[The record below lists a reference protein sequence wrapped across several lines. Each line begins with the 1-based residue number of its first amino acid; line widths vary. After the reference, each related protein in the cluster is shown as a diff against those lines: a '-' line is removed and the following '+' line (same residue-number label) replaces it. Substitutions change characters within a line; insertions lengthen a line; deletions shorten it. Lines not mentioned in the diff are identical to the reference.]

1 MELQKKSKATS
12 ILHFQ
17 LCHDIPCK
25 NEFIIFILQELLE
38 DMVPEDTGDNA
49 DTNELPKPLLCKHS
63 YIIELR
69 IDHSEG
75 PQVFPCRI
83 PCG

>member
-49 DTNELPKPLLCKHS
+49 DTNEDITDGHGNLATGWC
-63 YIIELR
+63 
-69 IDHSEG
+69 
-75 PQVFPCRI
+75 
-83 PCG
+83 